1 MNSYRV
7 LRIFFYSFCD
17 YANLNLAHGL
27 TYNYRPTVMKTS
39 IAFKKLS
46 FSFLFFLLII
56 LCKDS
61 AEKKSAIKNEEAA
74 TETIKDTV
82 VKKDTPA
89 SSEKSNAN
97 KWNANAAAAQI
108 KFSIK
113 GPFGT
118 VNGNLSGLKS
128 TILFDENN
136 LTASSIR
143 ASVDT
148 KSIST
153 GIKLRNRD

>member
-1 MNSYRV
+1 
-7 LRIFFYSFCD
+7 
-17 YANLNLAHGL
+17 
-27 TYNYRPTVMKTS
+27 MKTS

-46 FSFLFFLLII
+46 FSFLFFLLMIS
-56 LCKDS
+56 CKDS

-143 ASVDT
+143 ASVAAA
-148 KSIST
+148 SSLST
-153 GIKLRNRD
+153 RTA